1 MPAPHHLRVPARR
14 SSSAI
19 LLAAAVLAFFCPSAV
34 AQPLQHAP
42 AKPDPLSR
50 TPQQW
55 VAAAAVKELPMIQ
68 YDVPYLRFHML
79 YNGAKGLELRDEIES
94 RDGMVARVI
103 SKNGQPLTPEV
114 DSAERVRLQHL
125 LDDPSDFYNHH
136 KHDQADKNRAVM
148 LVKLL
153 PQAMLFSYAADQTP
167 ASNSSAPQ
175 LVIDYKPDP
184 TFKPPN
190 IEAEALQGLSGRIW
204 IDMDSMHMVRM
215 HADVTTDIS
224 FGWGLLARIYRGGT
238 LDLDQTDAGPRWMF
252 QRLDEHLSVRALVVK
267 SISVN
272 VELQERGYSPI
283 AAMGYQDA
291 IRALLSTPVPTHCPC
306 N

>member
-1 MPAPHHLRVPARR
+1 MPAHHHLRVPAQRP
-14 SSSAI
+14 SSAV
-19 LLAAAVLAFFCPSAV
+19 LLAALALACLPAA
-34 AQPLQHAP
+34 AQHLP
-42 AKPDPLSR
+42 AKPDPLSH

-55 VAAAAVKELPMIQ
+55 VAAAAVQELPMIQ

-79 YNGAKGLELRDEIES
+79 YDGAKGLELRDEIES

-103 SKNGQPLTPEV
+103 SRNGQPLTPEE
-114 DSAERVRLQHL
+114 DAAERARLQHL

-153 PQAMLFSYAADQTP
+153 PQAMLFNYAADQTP
-167 ASNSSAPQ
+167 TPGSSAPQ
-175 LVIDYKPDP
+175 VVIDYKPDP
-184 TFKPPN
+184 AFKPPN
-190 IEAEALQGLSGRIW
+190 LESEALQGLSGRIW

-215 HADVTTDIS
+215 HADVTTEIS

-238 LDLDQTDAGPRWMF
+238 LDLDQTDAGPRWMY

-272 VELQERGYSPI
+272 VKLQEGDYSPV

-291 IRALLSTPVPTHCPC
+291 IRALLSTPAPTRCPC